1 MKNFLNNVGTGLFS
15 AGFLVGAVAILFA
28 IAGLITQEPAVKDLA
43 SEMITVAGYEILAG
57 FIVGFVGYKIK

>member
-1 MKNFLNNVGTGLFS
+1 MRIFLNNVGTGLAT
-15 AGFLVGAVAILFA
+15 AGILVGAVATLFA
-28 IAGLITQEPAVKDLA
+28 IAGLITQEPAVKELA